1 MTLQRQWRYIMAV
14 AFAAALPMS
23 MAVAG
28 PVPKDGHKV
37 IVYFDTNLSAKGRA
51 FFERDF
57 RDNGFYSAI
66 ATSIALD
73 ETYIGYS
80 RGNSDRAFAR
90 KNALAWCNNLVK
102 QQGGKGPCKLWAELV
117 PSRKR
122 PAVTV
127 GGATLSQG
135 ASEAYVTYQ
144 AFDGRPF
151 KAFAF
156 DKTGAWA
163 WETSKVSLA
172 EARSRALASCQ
183 GLAVEAGETRN
194 PDNTCRL
201 AK

>member
-1 MTLQRQWRYIMAV
+1 MAAVCAV
-14 AFAAALPMS
+14 ALPVS
-23 MAVAG
+23 IAVAG

-37 IVYFDTNLSAKGRA
+37 MVYFDTNLSAKGRA

-57 RDNGFYSAI
+57 RDKGFYSAI

-117 PSRKR
+117 PSGKR

-144 AFDGRPF
+144 
-151 KAFAF
+151 AF